1 MPENQV
7 KLIHVFMR
15 KHIEQLVLQTSH
27 NIILIHYKCR
37 GLHSKQSWW
46 GSCIHRC
53 DETEDKHPN
62 SRFLLAADTSFHS
75 FIRLFISLPS
85 PALFKFE
92 IPIRQRQI
100 DVCSAEFTV
109 EELVW
114 CTEPTQNCQGR
125 QTACLLAVASWDI
138 TTHVTANGPHPACVC
153 V

>member
-37 GLHSKQSWW
+37 GLHRKQSWW

-53 DETEDKHPN
+53 DETEEKHPN

-75 FIRLFISLPS
+75 FIRLFISLPLPCFVQVWNPHKTTADWRLLSRVHGGGAGVMHGAHPKLSRPTNSLS
-85 PALFKFE
+85 PRR
-92 IPIRQRQI
+92 RQLRYHY
-100 DVCSAEFTV
+100 
-109 EELVW
+109 
-114 CTEPTQNCQGR
+114 
-125 QTACLLAVASWDI
+125 ACHCKW
-138 TTHVTANGPHPACVC
+138 TTSCVC
-153 V
+153 VC